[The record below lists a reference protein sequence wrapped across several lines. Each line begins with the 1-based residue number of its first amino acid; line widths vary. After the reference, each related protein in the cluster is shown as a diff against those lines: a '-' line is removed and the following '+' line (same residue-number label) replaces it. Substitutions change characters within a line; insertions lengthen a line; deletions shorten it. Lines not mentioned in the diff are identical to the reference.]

1 MEKPWQTS
9 FPLPLDMDGAEVD
22 FHEQYNEM
30 MCLDDEEEEF
40 LRSIMQQP
48 AGRHY
53 QFSQTETENN
63 DSFSKHGSKDE
74 NDVVVVSPRAYV
86 LSFDTHD
93 IEPIISKQQESKK
106 QCSSKRIRARHN
118 AEPSKRKRIRSSEKV
133 VDHIMAERKRRQQI
147 AERFIALSAIIP
159 DLKKVDKATVLD
171 EAIKYVKQLQERVI
185 ELEKETSMLS
195 KKKTEICGKNDDFW
209 EVIEE
214 LPKIQVRVSE
224 KQVLLGIHCKKQKGI
239 EFKILNLLENIHLRV
254 SSSSVLPF
262 GNSTLGINIIAQ
274 MADEYRMPMNEMM
287 KNIRQILLKSHDH
300 EVDPY

>member
-1 MEKPWQTS
+1 MEEPWQTS
-9 FPLPLDMDGAEVD
+9 FPPPLDMEGAEVD
-22 FHEQYNEM
+22 FQEQYNEM
-30 MCLDDEEEEF
+30 MCLDEEEEEF

-53 QFSQTETENN
+53 QSSQTETENN

-74 NDVVVVSPRAYV
+74 NDVVVVPPRAYI

-93 IEPIISKQQESKK
+93 MEPITSKQQESKK
-106 QCSSKRIRARHN
+106 QCSSKRIRARHD

-159 DLKKVDKATVLD
+159 DLKKVLD

-185 ELEKETSMLS
+185 ELERETSMLS
-195 KKKTEICGKNDDFW
+195 KKKTEICEKNDDFW

-224 KQVLLGIHCKKQKGI
+224 KQVLLGIYCKKQKGI
-239 EFKILNLLENIHLRV
+239 EFKILNLLENIHLCV